1 MGDLQD
7 RYGFD
12 DAAEMWRCRAARF
25 ASEELA
31 PRAREADRQGHMDP
45 AVVPALGAA
54 GLLGAT
60 LPPDVG
66 GGGASAM
73 AGVLIAEEI
82 GAVDG
87 SVRGFLAVQV
97 GLVASSL
104 ARHGTPAQVRR
115 WLPGLIEGS
124 AIGAFGLTEPQAG
137 SDVGGL
143 RTRLRRDGDSL
154 VLSGEKVW
162 ITNGGIADVLIVFA
176 SEEPE
181 ARTRGLSA
189 VLVTPDQPGVR
200 RLPLAGQ
207 PLGHRAS
214 DHARLQFE
222 DVRLTQADRLG
233 ARGQGFTVAM
243 GGLGVGRLNVAAGAV
258 GIQRACLEACVE
270 FARTRRQFGQRIGDF
285 QQIGAELAA
294 MATRLETSRLLVHQA
309 ARLVDEGLDE
319 AQAVA
324 MAKLHATECAVETT
338 TRAIQL
344 HGSRGY
350 SDEIAIERHH
360 RDALALTIYE
370 GTSHVQRVI
379 LARQLLGKDVP
390 PDTGNAGS
398 AT

>member
-1 MGDLQD
+1 VGALQE

-25 ASEELA
+25 AADELA
-31 PRAREADRQGHMDP
+31 PRAREADRSGRMDP
-45 AVVPALGAA
+45 AVLPALGAA
-54 GLLGAT
+54 GLIGAT
-60 LPPDVG
+60 LPAEVG

-73 AGVLIAEEI
+73 AGALIAEEI

-104 ARHGTPAQVRR
+104 VRHGSAAQVRR
-115 WLPGLIEGS
+115 WLPGLVAGTTV
-124 AIGAFGLTEPQAG
+124 GAFGLTEPEAG
-137 SDVGGL
+137 SDVGSL
-143 RTRLRRDGDSL
+143 RARLRRDGNQL
-154 VLSGEKVW
+154 VLDGEKVW

-176 SEEPE
+176 SEDPP

-200 RLPLAGQ
+200 RLPLEGHA
-207 PLGHRAS
+207 LGHRAS
-214 DHARLQFE
+214 DHARLVFE
-222 DVRLTQADRLG
+222 GVRLTETDRLG
-233 ARGQGFTVAM
+233 APGEGFAVAM
-243 GGLGVGRLNVAAGAV
+243 GGLGVGRLHVAAGAV
-258 GIQRACLEACVE
+258 GIQRACLEACVQ

-309 ARLVDEGLDE
+309 ARLADEGLDDK
-319 AQAVA
+319 QAVA

-350 SDEIAIERHH
+350 SDEVVVERHH
-360 RDALALTIYE
+360 RDAIALTIYE

-379 LARQLLGKDVP
+379 LARELLGKDVP
-390 PDTGNAGS
+390 PDEGKPA
-398 AT
+398 